1 MTLEQELETFMQAWN
16 GVHVTKYDD
25 CLTYKVVHGFAQS
38 ATYRA
43 NQLID
48 SLGLGLIAEKTTE
61 NTFIVKKLRNEK

>member
-1 MTLEQELETFMQAWN
+1 MTLQEELETFMTNWN

-25 CLTYKVVHGFAQS
+25 YLTYKVVHGFAQS

-48 SLGLGLIAEKTTE
+48 QLGLSLIAEKTTE
-61 NTFIVKKLRNEK
+61 NTFIVKQKQNEK